1 MKSKELRE
9 LTGEE
14 LAGQLATAREEL
26 FKLRMQAATG
36 QLEKPVQFRAARRE
50 IARILSIMN
59 ESKQEERK

>member
-36 QLEKPVQFRAARRE
+36 QLEKPVQLRAARRE
-50 IARILSIMN
+50 IARILGIMN